1 MRLGAGIS
9 HALIPILGVPMLSTL
24 SARLPGLGWRRKFT
38 AVALI
43 AGLATA
49 GLALT
54 APTQARA
61 EDANITCTPT
71 QNVFAI
77 KSTGELMLYKF
88 NDLSSVTGATA
99 ATPTKVGSSW
109 NIFSKLIAGPDGWLY
124 GIKPNG
130 GGTFAYHWNGTTF
143 DVTNRSLGNVFNIYA
158 VQARVNKI
166 TMDARG
172 DFYTLQDDGT
182 LRRWTYNTSTGAMT
196 NQPVRGDWSGYNAI
210 TAAGDGVIYARKPAG
225 GSGTGSLDRYQIE
238 PTSDRFLSARQ
249 VGGSSWNTFSSF
261 FSVGGD
267 ILLGIR
273 PNADLLHYRFRPDPD
288 FTWAFQAN
296 QLGGGWDAFIDV
308 AGTSNA
314 CKLTKSY
321 VPATPT
327 IPAENNAPIA
337 VLQAGTG
344 QLEYGLTDNIGHTKW
359 GHQPDPTDF
368 GGTAWTTLPD
378 TNAYV
383 GTPAITQGA
392 DNKVDLTVHATDSQA
407 WGFIQ
412 SAPAAATLGAP
423 VTRAGLMASGAAAA
437 KSPLTNKL
445 FLLAFD
451 GSGSPWIKIEGV
463 SGLLSWQHFTSAGGQ
478 VFTGTPVIGPGP
490 GTTLTVIARDT
501 AGTYW
506 AASWNGTALSAWSSL
521 GGSGFTGKVSIVRYP
536 GDLLRVF
543 ARDADGH
550 IKTQK
555 QTAAGTS
562 FPGTWD
568 QVGAADQVWPGSPS
582 AVMAPDTG
590 LVEVLVRGT
599 DGKNYFAQELAQG
612 TGSWPQFKEVQQ
624 DVTEQY
630 TTDPTA
636 FVYTAGG
643 VPKWA
648 FATYNQDFQ
657 VRVVTASS
665 VSSSSFATTG
675 TSMKSAPADPTF
687 NTNKLP

>member
-9 HALIPILGVPMLSTL
+9 HALIPILGVPMLNTL
-24 SARLPGLGWRRKFT
+24 SARLPRWRRKFT
-38 AVALI
+38 AVALT
-43 AGLATA
+43 AGLATTS
-49 GLALT
+49 LAL
-54 APTQARA
+54 ALPTQAQA

-71 QNVFAI
+71 QSVFAI
-77 KSTGELMLYKF
+77 KSTGDLMLYKF
-88 NDLSSVTGATA
+88 NDLSSTTGATA
-99 ATPTKVGSSW
+99 STPTKIGTSW

-124 GIKPNG
+124 GIKPNN
-130 GGTFAYHWNGTTF
+130 GGTLAYHWNGTTF
-143 DVTNRSLGNVFNIYA
+143 DVQARSLGAVFNIYA

-182 LRRWTYNTSTGAMT
+182 LRRWKYNTSTGVMT
-196 NQPVRGDWSGYNAI
+196 NQPVRGDWSAYNAI
-210 TAAGDGVIYARKPAG
+210 VATGDGVIYARKPSGAS
-225 GSGTGSLDRYQIE
+225 GSGTLDRYQIE
-238 PTSDRFLSARQ
+238 PTSDRFLSARTIGQ
-249 VGGSSWNTFSSF
+249 SNWNTFSSF

-288 FTWAFQAN
+288 FDWAFQQN
-296 QLGGGWDAFIDV
+296 TLGGGWDAFIDV
-308 AGTSNA
+308 AGTSNS

-321 VPATPT
+321 VPVTPAV
-327 IPAENNAPIA
+327 PAESNAPIA
-337 VLQAGTG
+337 VLQAGSG
-344 QLEYGLTDNIGHTKW
+344 QLEYALTDNIGRSRW

-368 GGTAWTTLPD
+368 GGTAWTALSD
-378 TNAYV
+378 ANAYV
-383 GTPAITQGA
+383 GTPALTQGS
-392 DNKVDLTVHATDSQA
+392 DNKVDLTVHAGDSRS
-407 WGFIQ
+407 WGFVQ
-412 SAPAAATLGAP
+412 SAPGAATLGSA
-423 VTRAGLMASGAAAA
+423 VDRAGLMASGAAAA

-451 GSGSPWIKIEGV
+451 GTGSPWIKIEGV
-463 SGLLSWQHFTSAGGQ
+463 SGLLSWQHFTSAGSP
-478 VFTGTPVIGPGP
+478 VLTGTPTIGPGP
-490 GTTLTVIARDT
+490 NSTLTVIARDT
-501 AGTYW
+501 AGTFW
-506 AASWNGTALSAWSSL
+506 AASWNGSVLSAWSSL

-555 QTAAGTS
+555 QTAAGTT

-568 QVGAADQVWPGSPS
+568 QVGAADQTWPGSPS

-590 LVEVLVRGT
+590 LVEVLVRGD

-612 TGSWPQFKEVQQ
+612 AGSWPQFKLVQPEV
-624 DVTEQY
+624 VEQY

-648 FATYNQDFQ
+648 FATYTQDFQ
-657 VRVVTASS
+657 VRVITAGS

-675 TSMKSAPADPTF
+675 TSMKSAPSDPSFT
-687 NTNKLP
+687 TNKLP

>member
-24 SARLPGLGWRRKFT
+24 SARLPGIGWRRKFT
-38 AVALI
+38 AMALT
-43 AGLATA
+43 AGLATSA
-49 GLALT
+49 LAVT
-54 APTQARA
+54 APIQASA
-61 EDANITCTPT
+61 VDANITCTPT

-77 KSTGELMLYKF
+77 KTNGDLMLYKF
-88 NDLSSVTGATA
+88 DDLSSTTGATA
-99 ATPTKVGSSW
+99 AAPTKIGGSFDT
-109 NIFSKLIAGPDGWLY
+109 FSKFLAGPDGWLY
-124 GIKPNG
+124 GIRPAANG
-130 GGTFAYHWNGTTF
+130 GGTLAYHWNGTSF
-143 DVTNRSLGNVFNIYA
+143 DVQQRSLGAVFNIYA

-166 TMDARG
+166 TIDARG
-172 DFYTLQDDGT
+172 DFYALQDDGT
-182 LRRWTYNTSTGAMT
+182 LRRYRYNTSTGAMT
-196 NQPVRGDWSGYNAI
+196 NQPIRGNWGGYNAI
-210 TAAGDGVIYARKPAG
+210 TAVGDGVIYARTTG
-225 GSGTGSLDRYQIE
+225 GALDRFQFE
-238 PTSDRFLSARQ
+238 PTSDRWLTQRQ
-249 VGGSSWNTFSSF
+249 IGASNWNSFTSF
-261 FSVGGD
+261 FTVGGD
-267 ILLGIR
+267 TLLGIR
-273 PNADLLHYRFRPDPD
+273 AGLNLLHYRFRPDPD
-288 FTWAFQAN
+288 FAWAFQAHE
-296 QLGGGWDAFIDV
+296 LGGGWDAFIDV
-308 AGTSNA
+308 AGTSNS
-314 CKLTKSY
+314 CNLTKSY
-321 VPATPT
+321 VPVTPAV
-327 IPAENNAPIA
+327 PAESNAPIA

-359 GHQPDPTDF
+359 GHQPDPADF

-392 DNKVDLTVHATDSQA
+392 DNKIDLTVHANDSRS

-412 SAPAAATLGAP
+412 SAPAAATLANPP
-423 VTRAGLMASGAAAA
+423 VDRAGLMASGVAAA
-437 KSPLTNKL
+437 KSPATNKL

-463 SGLLSWQHFTSAGGQ
+463 SGLLSWQHFTSAGSQ

-490 GTTLTVIARDT
+490 NNTLTVIARDT

-506 AASWNGTALSAWSSL
+506 AASWNGSALSAWSSL

-555 QTAAGTS
+555 QTVSGTT

-582 AVMAPDTG
+582 AVLAPGTG
-590 LVEVLVRGT
+590 LVEVIVRGE

-612 TGSWPQFKEVQQ
+612 TASWPQFKMVQPQ
-624 DVTEQY
+624 VVEQY

-636 FVYTAGG
+636 FVYTVGG
-643 VPKWA
+643 VQKWA
-648 FATYNQDFQ
+648 FATYTQDFQ
-657 VRVVTASS
+657 VAVVTASD

-675 TSMKSAPADPTF
+675 TSMKSAPGDPTF